1 MVFFT
6 VYFSNFLKKNHSQFC
21 LFFEEKNMYISFSQ
35 HQMYINF
42 IELIQQYD
50 AEQQIPEYNNFQS
63 KLFSTSNY
71 YMKKKKKK
79 SKKKKMLE
87 NGIYIKYYYGWDI
100 YFKIIH
106 ISQFMKN
113 YFLKMI

>member
-1 MVFFT
+1 
-6 VYFSNFLKKNHSQFC
+6 
-21 LFFEEKNMYISFSQ
+21 MYISFSQ

-63 KLFSTSNY
+63 KLSSTSNHY
-71 YMKKKKKK
+71 KKRKKK

-87 NGIYIKYYYGWDI
+87 NGI
-100 YFKIIH
+100 
-106 ISQFMKN
+106 
-113 YFLKMI
+113 